1 MAQDTAT
8 QDNVTG
14 SVSFTIAAGLAE
26 PQYGYANVNGVF
38 GIRIPDGDFYNLGQR
53 TAGTTGTIHVG
64 GALDEISVFVAQY
77 ESESST
83 SILANGNGLDGLAI
97 FTADPNA
104 TTWSLTFTTTIDAH
118 IFVIVVDQTE
128 QDGMTGVVEQAS
140 PYVLTG
146 DLAIA
151 QAQSSSYQGGSMALT
166 GTSGAEGSFTI
177 DGTGGVD
184 VTPGDDEG
192 IAELLQIAGSDNPEL
207 IQGLEL
213 AEQIFGFAGN
223 DTLFGGA
230 GGDVIYGN
238 TGDDVVYGN
247 LDNDILYGGR
257 QIDVVYGGQHDDV
270 LYGNLENDI
279 VYGNAGNDTMF
290 GGQGEDILFGGQ
302 GDDNLRGNLGNDTL
316 FGNLGA
322 DTLTGNAGSD
332 SFVLSANQ
340 GADIVTDFDIAG
352 GDRVLAF
359 TSFTQSEVNG
369 NVVLEA
375 TNGDGSLTL
384 LGVDLASFESALPIT
399 FV

>member
-14 SVSFTIAAGLAE
+14 TADVGVAAGLAD
-26 PQYGYANVNGVF
+26 PQYGYANLNTIF
-38 GIRIPDGDFYNLGQR
+38 DIAIPDGDFYNLG
-53 TAGTTGTIHVG
+53 TIAGGSSGTIHVG
-64 GALDEISVFVAQY
+64 GALDEISVFVVQFL
-77 ESESST
+77 EDGSQV
-83 SILANGNGLDGLAI
+83 LAPGNGIDDQAI
-97 FTADPNA
+97 FTADPAA
-104 TTWSLTFTTTIDAH
+104 TTWSLNFTAPETGTY
-118 IFVIVVDQTE
+118 FVVVVDQTE
-128 QDGMTGVVEQAS
+128 ADGMTGVVSQSS
-140 PYVLTG
+140 PYVLTT
-146 DLAIA
+146 DLAVA

-166 GTSGAEGSFTI
+166 GTSGAEGSFTVNGSEGGETI
-177 DGTGGVD
+177 DPDSG
-184 VTPGDDEG
+184 EG
-192 IAELLQIAGSDNPEL
+192 IVELLQLSGTDDPEL
-207 IQGLEL
+207 IQGAEL

-223 DTLFGGA
+223 DILFGGA

-290 GGQGEDILFGGQ
+290 GGQGEDIMFGGQ
-302 GDDNLRGNLGNDTL
+302 GNDNLRGNLGNDTL

-399 FV
+399 LV